1 MLMEWKLDPAHSSVD
16 LSVHYLVSTIH
27 CRFNGL
33 RGSVQLS
40 EVPDGDV
47 PELISFDATF
57 DTDSFDSGVPP
68 RDHRIK
74 GEDFLDVAVHPEAKV
89 RLVSLAKDVLSSYL
103 MTVELTLHGVT
114 RAVDLVADTAGPATD
129 GFGIQRVG
137 ARATGRL
144 RRSEFG
150 VTAFR
155 GLISD
160 DVEFTVN
167 VQAVPASVPDDNLPP
182 AK

>member
-1 MLMEWKLDPAHSSVD
+1 MEWKIDPAHSSVD
-16 LSVHYLVSTIH
+16 FSVRYLVSTIH

-33 RGSVQLS
+33 RGPIQLS
-40 EVPDGDV
+40 DEPDGDV

-68 RDHRIK
+68 RDHHIK
-74 GEDFLDVAVHPEAKV
+74 GEQFLDVAAHPEAKV
-89 RLVSLAKDVLSSYL
+89 RLVSLAKDVQPTYL

-144 RRSEFG
+144 RRSEFD
-150 VTAFR
+150 VTAFP

-160 DVEFTVN
+160 DIQFTVN
-167 VQAVPASVPDDNLPP
+167 VQAVPASVPDDKLPP
-182 AK
+182 TK